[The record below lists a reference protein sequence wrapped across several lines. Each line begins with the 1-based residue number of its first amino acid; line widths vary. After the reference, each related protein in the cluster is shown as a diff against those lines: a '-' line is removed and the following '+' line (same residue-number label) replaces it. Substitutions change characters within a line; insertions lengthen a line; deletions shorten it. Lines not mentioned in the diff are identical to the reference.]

1 MYVRSLFTLPISTY
15 ARNWLNHRI
24 STNVV
29 DLRIFRKVEIGDF
42 VYYHHKTVTKLADVT
57 VWTLGNWSR
66 SWSAQKAIWTSHG
79 VPNLVYLR
87 HELHDMKE

>member
-24 STNVV
+24 SMNAV

-42 VYYHHKTVTKLADVT
+42 VHYHHKTVTNLADVT
-57 VWTLGNWSR
+57 VWTLGNQSR
-66 SWSAQKAIWTSHG
+66 SWSAQKAIWMSH
-79 VPNLVYLR
+79 VAPNLVYLR
-87 HELHDMKE
+87 HELHAMKE